1 MKTILKLLPGLIL
14 VSAISYAAVLIDIS
28 ISKWIKL
35 EAVTI
40 AIILSISVNNI
51 ISIKELFYD
60 GINFTG
66 KRLLNAGIVLLGFK
80 LNTGSLAGMG
90 IKVFLIIII
99 YASISL
105 FLAAVLGRIFRLNR
119 KTALLIGAGSSICGA
134 SAVAALAPCLKADK
148 RDSVIAIT
156 VVNLLGAAG
165 VLIYSFLA
173 LNPSFFNDIQYGS
186 WSGLTLHGV
195 AHALAAA
202 FAKGE
207 TAGEAGT
214 IIKMARV
221 LLIIPVSVLFSVISG
236 GEKEVKTDFKK
247 TVPSY
252 VFLFISAAVINS
264 VFTLPALF
272 LKTASGLSSIFILA
286 AMTGIGFSLK
296 IKTAAGEGFKAL
308 ISGGLL
314 FAILSVTGYY
324 AVRFFI

>member
-148 RDSVIAIT
+148 RDSIIAIT

-221 LLIIPVSVLFSVISG
+221 LLIIPVSALFSVMSG